1 MNTGIFGRRCLNKV
15 NGFEEINM
23 RLALVQMP
31 NYGSVELNLSKS
43 LRAVKAAAGQGADL
57 VLFPEVQ
64 LTEFFPQ
71 YPGQDMRKYAVS
83 IEGEPVKKVLRYMQG
98 K

>member
-1 MNTGIFGRRCLNKV
+1 
-15 NGFEEINM
+15 M

-31 NYGSVELNLSKS
+31 NHGSVELNLNKS
-43 LRAVKAAAGQGADL
+43 LQAIKVASENGADL

-71 YPGQDMRKYAVS
+71 CLICILWKTAGHTMQVFS
-83 IEGEPVKKVLRYMQG
+83 LVKMVK
-98 K
+98 